1 MATIINASN
10 STGLTL
16 TSDLSG
22 ALTLQANGVAA
33 MSVDIN
39 KNATF
44 ASNVST
50 SGYSLAPA
58 NPTFLVYGSD
68 ASFTGTTVPYN
79 SATLN
84 TGSNFNTSTYTFTA
98 PVAGVY
104 IFSWQFFNL
113 PNTAAAVDFYKNS
126 AAIGRYGTESTSI
139 TNYSGWSGSII
150 VSLTVGDT
158 ARMVRFVGTVHMN
171 INNSYFAGRLLG

>member
-1 MATIINASN
+1 MSSIVLSGDTSGTVTVSVPAVAGTNTVTVPA
-10 STGLTL
+10 STGTVVL
-16 TSDLSG
+16 
-22 ALTLQANGVAA
+22 ANANGYVLTP
-33 MSVDIN
+33 S
-39 KNATF
+39 
-44 ASNVST
+44 
-50 SGYSLAPA
+50 

-68 ASFTGTTVPYN
+68 AAFTGTTVPYN

-84 TGSNFNTSTYTFTA
+84 IGSNFNTSTYTFTA

-104 IFSWQFFNL
+104 IFSWQFFNS

-150 VSLTVGDT
+150 VSLAVGDT
-158 ARMVRFVGTVHMN
+158 ARMVRFAGTVHMN

>member
-22 ALTLQANGVAA
+22 ALNVQTVGVSAITVDTTGRVGTPLQ
-33 MSVDIN
+33 
-39 KNATF
+39 
-44 ASNVST
+44 
-50 SGYSLAPA
+50 
-58 NPTFLVYGSD
+58 PTFLVYGSD
-68 ASFTGTTVPYN
+68 AAFTGTTVPYN
-79 SATLN
+79 SVTLN

-104 IFSWQFFNL
+104 IFSWQFFSPPNL
-113 PNTAAAVDFYKNS
+113 ACAVDFYKNS
-126 AAIGRYGTESTSI
+126 TAIGRYGTEASTI

-150 VSLTVGDT
+150 VSLAVGDT
-158 ARMVRFVGTVHMN
+158 ARMVRFAGTVHMN
-171 INNSYFAGRLLG
+171 INNTYFAGRLLG